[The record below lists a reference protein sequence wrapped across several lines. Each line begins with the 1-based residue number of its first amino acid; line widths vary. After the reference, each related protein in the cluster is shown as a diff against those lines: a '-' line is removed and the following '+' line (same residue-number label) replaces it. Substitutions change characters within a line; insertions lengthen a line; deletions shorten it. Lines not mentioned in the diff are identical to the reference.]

1 MTTRSLIDQLA
12 VDVATL
18 PAPVSH
24 TLTRWSL
31 GAGGLAVVAFAAT
44 LGMRDGWTTAVQH
57 PLVAAKTL
65 IPLALALGALAWA
78 HRSALPAAPSGTGR
92 TVAFAAGLVALAL
105 VIAAFLSPPAIG
117 LSMAF
122 MGKSLEACLTSIV
135 ALSVPVLGGT
145 LMALRRGAPTHPTWS
160 GALAGLAAGGLAAAL
175 YSLHCTEDSPLFYVP
190 WYGVGIA
197 MASVAG
203 ALIGRFALR
212 W

>member
-12 VDVATL
+12 VDAATI
-18 PAPVSH
+18 PVPLSH
-24 TLTRWSL
+24 TLARWSL
-31 GAGGLAVVAFAAT
+31 GALALAVAAFAIT
-44 LGMRDGWTTAVQH
+44 LDVRDGWTTAVQH

-65 IPLALALGALAWA
+65 IPLALAWA
-78 HRSALPAAPSGTGR
+78 HRSALPAAPSGAGR
-92 TVAFAAGLVALAL
+92 PVVFAAGLVALAL
-105 VIAAFLSPPAIG
+105 VIAAFLSPPAVG

-122 MGKSLEACLTSIV
+122 MGKSLDACLISIV

-145 LMALRRGAPTHPTWS
+145 LIALRRGAPTHPTWS